1 MLRGEQRPAI
11 GRMGRPHGHR
21 ARHMRGRERRH
32 VPPDAIARLAL
43 WVLGTVLGEVVVRS
57 LEPEIQLAALAPR
70 RLIGL

>member
-1 MLRGEQRPAI
+1 
-11 GRMGRPHGHR
+11 
-21 ARHMRGRERRH
+21 MRGRERRH

-57 LEPEIQLAALAPR
+57 LEPEIQLAALALR